1 MAGNDQR
8 FVSPNDVE
16 TQVFD
21 WGTIKWLSEPRVTN
35 AKQIAAGLVILE
47 PGQGHTRHNHP
58 GVEEILYVVSGTG
71 VQMVEDAEGKPV
83 RKPVGAGDL
92 VQIPADVYHE
102 TINTGWE
109 PMRILAVYSPPG
121 PEAILR
127 ASPDCRVV
135 PAGEIP
141 RRG

>member
-1 MAGNDQR
+1 MSGADKR
-8 FVSPNDVE
+8 FVSPDDVE
-16 TQVFD
+16 TQMFD

-35 AKQIAAGLVILE
+35 AKQITAGLVILE
-47 PGQGHTRHNHP
+47 PGKGHTRHNHP

-71 VQMVEDAEGKPV
+71 VQMVEDAEGHPM
-83 RKPVGAGDL
+83 RKTVTTGDL

-121 PEAILR
+121 PEAFLR
-127 ASPDCRVV
+127 ALPDCRII

-141 RRG
+141 RR